1 MAATHGSIGA
11 FDSSEEEWETYV
23 ERVEIYL
30 VANKI
35 TDAQQ
40 KRDVLLSVC
49 GPKTYEIC

>member
-30 VANKI
+30 SANKI

-49 GPKTYEIC
+49 GPKT